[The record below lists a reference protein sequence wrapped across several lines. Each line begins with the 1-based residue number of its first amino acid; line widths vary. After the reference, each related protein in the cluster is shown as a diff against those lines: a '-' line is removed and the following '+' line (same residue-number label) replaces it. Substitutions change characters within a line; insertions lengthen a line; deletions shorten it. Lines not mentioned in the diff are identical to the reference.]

1 MNNVLVIGDSC
12 KDVYISGSVDR
23 ISPEAPV
30 PVFRQLKV
38 TENDGMVLNVLK
50 NLSAFDINV
59 TCFTQNERITKTRF
73 IDIKSNQHLIRLDE
87 EPKYITPL
95 DLKDI
100 NPDNYSS
107 LIISDYNKGFLTFD
121 ICEELCRLF
130 KGKDIFVDSKKK
142 NLSCFK
148 NCIIKI
154 NDLET
159 ENAFNIDDSNIVIT
173 TLGSKGAKFKNRVF
187 KSKKVDVFDVC
198 GAGDVFLASLYYH
211 YSIDNDIEI
220 AINFANLCA
229 GLSVTKPGVY
239 VLTKKDIEKIKA
251 H

>member
-1 MNNVLVIGDSC
+1 MNNVLVIGDSS

-30 PVFRQLKV
+30 PVFKQLKIK
-38 TENDGMVLNVLK
+38 ENDGMVLNVLK
-50 NLSAFDINV
+50 NLSAFNINA
-59 TCFTQNERITKTRF
+59 TCFTQKEKITKTRF

-87 EPKYITPL
+87 ETESVTTL
-95 DLKDI
+95 NLKDI

-107 LIISDYNKGFLTFD
+107 LIISDYDKGFLTFD
-121 ICEELCRLF
+121 ICEKLCSLF
-130 KGKDIFVDSKKK
+130 KGKNIFVDSKKK

-159 ENAFNIDDSNIVIT
+159 ENAYNIDDSNIVIT
-173 TLGSKGAKFKNRVF
+173 TLGSKGAKYKNKIF

-198 GAGDVFLASLYYH
+198 GAGDVFLASLFYY
-211 YSIDNDIEI
+211 YSTNNDIEI

-229 GLSVTKPGVY
+229 GFSVTKPGVY
-239 VLTKKDIEKIKA
+239 VLSKKDIEKIKA
-251 H
+251 Y